1 MTPAPIASAA
11 LDDLAS
17 DLALLREDLD
27 AVEAELQSGAA
38 SNVAAI
44 TDIGQHLRSSGGK
57 RIRALLVLFAARLAD
72 CPQPARVRL
81 GAIVEMIHA
90 ATLIHD
96 DILDN
101 APTRRGRP
109 SANAV
114 WGNSRCVLAGDWLY
128 MQAFRLALSLR
139 NFDILDALIALT
151 QDMVEGEL
159 LQLEMQGSVVTAAQH
174 LDLIER
180 KTARLFQVA
189 SQLGAM
195 AAGQPA
201 AIVAALG
208 RFGRHLGLA
217 FQMVDDL
224 LDFTA
229 AEAVLGKPVG
239 GDLRDGKMTL
249 PAIYAHAAADA
260 ADRAALERALAG
272 ESIPWPEV
280 YSIVEC
286 TGALERARR
295 ESREQAD
302 LALAAIHELPPSPWQ
317 AALARLPAFVIERD
331 R

>member
-1 MTPAPIASAA
+1 MNPAPTASA
-11 LDDLAS
+11 LEDLAS
-17 DLALLREDLD
+17 DVARLGDDLD

-38 SNVAAI
+38 SSVAAI

-57 RIRALLVLFAARLAD
+57 RIRALLVLFAARFAD
-72 CPQPARVRL
+72 CPQPMRVRL
-81 GAIVEMIHA
+81 GAVVEMIHA

-96 DILDN
+96 DILDD
-101 APTRRGRP
+101 ARTRRGRP

-128 MQAFRLALSLR
+128 MQAFRLAVDQR
-139 NFDILDALIALT
+139 NFEILDALISLT

-159 LQLEMQGSVVTAAQH
+159 LQLEMQGTVVSAAQH

-195 AAGQPA
+195 AAGRPEST
-201 AIVAALG
+201 VAALG

-229 AEAVLGKPVG
+229 AESVLGKPVG

-249 PAIYAHAAADA
+249 PAIYAHAAASA
-260 ADRAALERALAG
+260 GDRTTLERALAG
-272 ESIPWPEV
+272 EAVPWPEIYEV
-280 YSIVEC
+280 VER

-295 ESREQAD
+295 EGREQAD
-302 LALAAIHELPPSPWQ
+302 LALAAISALPESPWQ
-317 AALARLPAFVIERD
+317 AALARLPALVIERD